1 MTEVSGRGVG
11 MDAVRNFLKRDG
23 GDIALRFTDDRV
35 GAPYR
40 AFETIV
46 SLPAR
51 FAADVAACA
60 SCTSMR
66 AARTSARRS
75 DDVIGQAWM
84 IQMAAALAGG
94 VVVAIVAAVVFRVT
108 RTRLVEAHER
118 DTARLRGALDA
129 ADARVADAASAHAE
143 AADAWAQREAA
154 LEDALARET
163 SAAGSQRDAMQA
175 LSADRAALAQ
185 HAMKIA
191 DEAARLRELA
201 GTFERWHEQ
210 MISLTTQ
217 NQDMRAK
224 KELSAIVAH
233 VSIVSLNASIEAAR
247 AGTAGRGFSIVAS
260 EVRGLA
266 ARSQQLSNSYRDS
279 LNRNDLVT
287 AATFQDIQAGGKMI
301 TAALA
306 TVETLAGQLH
316 ARIEGGAA

>member
-1 MTEVSGRGVG
+1 M
-11 MDAVRNFLKRDG
+11 
-23 GDIALRFTDDRV
+23 
-35 GAPYR
+35 
-40 AFETIV
+40 IV
-46 SLPAR
+46 
-51 FAADVAACA
+51 
-60 SCTSMR
+60 
-66 AARTSARRS
+66 
-75 DDVIGQAWM
+75 QAWM
-84 IQMAAALAGG
+84 IQTAAAVAGG
-94 VVVAIVAAVVFRVT
+94 VVVAVVAAVVFRVT
-108 RTRLVEAHER
+108 RKRLVAAIESDAL
-118 DTARLRGALDA
+118 ALRGALDA
-129 ADARVADAASAHAE
+129 ADTRVAEAASAHAE
-143 AADAWAQREAA
+143 AADAWTQREAQ
-154 LEDALARET
+154 LEDALAREA
-163 SAAGSQRDAMQA
+163 SAAGTQRDALQA

-191 DEAARLRELA
+191 DEAARLRGLA

-217 NQDMRAK
+217 NQDMRTK
-224 KELSAIVAH
+224 NQELSAIVAH

-316 ARIEGGAA
+316 ARIEGEAA

>member
-1 MTEVSGRGVG
+1 M
-11 MDAVRNFLKRDG
+11 
-23 GDIALRFTDDRV
+23 
-35 GAPYR
+35 
-40 AFETIV
+40 
-46 SLPAR
+46 
-51 FAADVAACA
+51 
-60 SCTSMR
+60 
-66 AARTSARRS
+66 
-75 DDVIGQAWM
+75 IGQAWM

-94 VVVAIVAAVVFRVT
+94 VVVAMVAAVVFSVT
-108 RTRLVEAHER
+108 RKRLVAAHER
-118 DTARLRGALDA
+118 DTAQLRGALDA
-129 ADARVADAASAHAE
+129 ADARAADAASAHAE
-143 AADAWAQREAA
+143 AADAWAQREAQ

-163 SAAGSQRDAMQA
+163 SAAGSQRDAVQA

-191 DEAARLRELA
+191 DEAARLRGLA

-217 NQDMRAK
+217 NQDMRTK
-224 KELSAIVAH
+224 NQELSAIVAH

-316 ARIEGGAA
+316 ARIEGEAA

>member
-1 MTEVSGRGVG
+1 M
-11 MDAVRNFLKRDG
+11 
-23 GDIALRFTDDRV
+23 
-35 GAPYR
+35 
-40 AFETIV
+40 
-46 SLPAR
+46 
-51 FAADVAACA
+51 
-60 SCTSMR
+60 
-66 AARTSARRS
+66 
-75 DDVIGQAWM
+75 IGQAWM

-108 RTRLVEAHER
+108 RTRFVAAHER
-118 DTARLRGALDA
+118 DTAQLRGALDA
-129 ADARVADAASAHAE
+129 ADARVADAESAHAE

-185 HAMKIA
+185 HALKIA
-191 DEAARLRELA
+191 DEAARLRGLA

-224 KELSAIVAH
+224 NQELSAIVAH

>member
-1 MTEVSGRGVG
+1 M
-11 MDAVRNFLKRDG
+11 
-23 GDIALRFTDDRV
+23 
-35 GAPYR
+35 
-40 AFETIV
+40 IV
-46 SLPAR
+46 
-51 FAADVAACA
+51 
-60 SCTSMR
+60 
-66 AARTSARRS
+66 
-75 DDVIGQAWM
+75 QAWM

-94 VVVAIVAAVVFRVT
+94 AVAAVVAAIGFRVM
-108 RTRLVEAHER
+108 RKRLVAALER
-118 DTARLRGALDA
+118 DARTVRDALDA
-129 ADARVADAASAHAE
+129 ASERAEQAAAAHAE
-143 AADAWAQREAA
+143 AADAWAHREAQ

-163 SAAGSQRDAMQA
+163 SAAGTQRDALQA
-175 LSADRAALAQ
+175 MSADRAALAQ
-185 HAMKIA
+185 HAQKIA
-191 DEAARLRELA
+191 DEAARLRGLA

-217 NQDMRAK
+217 NQDMRTK
-224 KELSAIVAH
+224 NQELSAIVAH

-316 ARIEGGAA
+316 ARIDGGAA

>member
-1 MTEVSGRGVG
+1 
-11 MDAVRNFLKRDG
+11 
-23 GDIALRFTDDRV
+23 
-35 GAPYR
+35 
-40 AFETIV
+40 
-46 SLPAR
+46 
-51 FAADVAACA
+51 
-60 SCTSMR
+60 
-66 AARTSARRS
+66 
-75 DDVIGQAWM
+75 M
-84 IQMAAALAGG
+84 IQGAAALAGG
-94 VVVAIVAAVVFRVT
+94 AVVAVVAAIVFRVM
-108 RTRLVEAHER
+108 RKRLVAALEHDAAALR
-118 DTARLRGALDA
+118 DALAA
-129 ADARVADAASAHAE
+129 ADARAKQTASAHAE
-143 AADAWAQREAA
+143 AAAAWAHREAQ
-154 LEDALARET
+154 LEDALAREA
-163 SAAGSQRDAMQA
+163 SAAGTQRDALQA

-185 HAMKIA
+185 QAMKIA
-191 DEAARLRELA
+191 DEAARLRGLA

-224 KELSAIVAH
+224 NQELSAIVAH

-306 TVETLAGQLH
+306 TVETLAGHLH
-316 ARIEGGAA
+316 ARIEGEAA

>member
-1 MTEVSGRGVG
+1 MIEH
-11 MDAVRNFLKRDG
+11 
-23 GDIALRFTDDRV
+23 
-35 GAPYR
+35 
-40 AFETIV
+40 
-46 SLPAR
+46 
-51 FAADVAACA
+51 
-60 SCTSMR
+60 
-66 AARTSARRS
+66 
-75 DDVIGQAWM
+75 AWM
-84 IQMAAALAGG
+84 IQIAAALAGG
-94 VVVAIVAAVVFRVT
+94 FVVAVVAAVVFRVT
-108 RTRLVEAHER
+108 RKRLVAAMER
-118 DTARLRGALDA
+118 DVHALRGGLDV
-129 ADARVADAASAHAE
+129 ADARAAEAASAHAE
-143 AADAWAQREAA
+143 AADAWAQREAQ
-154 LEDALARET
+154 LEEALAREA
-163 SAAGSQRDAMQA
+163 SAAGTQRDTLQA

-191 DEAARLRELA
+191 DEAARLRGLA

-217 NQDMRAK
+217 NQDMRSK
-224 KELSAIVAH
+224 NQELSAIVAH

-316 ARIEGGAA
+316 ARIEGEAA